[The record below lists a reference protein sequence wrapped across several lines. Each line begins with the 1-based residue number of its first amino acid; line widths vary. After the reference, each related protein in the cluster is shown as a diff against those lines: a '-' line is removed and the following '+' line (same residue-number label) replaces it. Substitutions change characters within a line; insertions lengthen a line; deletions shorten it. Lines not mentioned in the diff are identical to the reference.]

1 MAPPNQPWPPESHS
15 ITTVPSVDP
24 TPVPNT
30 PDKLWWAALKPPMY
44 SVAVMPI
51 WGGTA
56 LAWHIQG
63 TLNWPVFL
71 TFLGAAVLILAWLNL
86 TNDVFDSE
94 TGIDQNKH
102 HSIVNLTGRKTL
114 IFWIANLCLGLG
126 LVSLGVLSL
135 LQGDFVVLGLVLLC
149 CGLGYTYQ
157 GPPFRLGY
165 LGLGEPICFV
175 TFGPLAVMAAYYSQ
189 AQSWTPLILPV
200 GIIIG
205 LTTTLILFCSHF
217 HQVKDDLAAGK
228 YSPIVRMGTKTGAIL
243 TQIMIG
249 LVFGLTVLW
258 AGLGQ
263 FPITVLLVLASLPWG
278 IYLGQYV
285 QRYHDVPSMIQ
296 SSKFIAVSLHF
307 WSGLLL
313 GLAWI
318 WA

>member
-1 MAPPNQPWPPESHS
+1 MASTNQPWSPES
-15 ITTVPSVDP
+15 DP
-24 TPVPNT
+24 TATSPALAPAAAQTIPGN
-30 PDKLWWAALKPPMY
+30 LWWAALKPPMY

-56 LAWHIQG
+56 LAWHLEG
-63 TLNWPVFL
+63 TLNGPVFA

-102 HSIVNLTGRKTL
+102 HSIVSLTGRKTL
-114 IFWIANLCLGLG
+114 IFGIANLCLGLG
-126 LVSLGVLSL
+126 LVSLAILSV
-135 LQGDFVVLGLVLLC
+135 LQGNFVVLGLVLLC

-175 TFGPLAVMAAYYSQ
+175 TFGPLAVAAAYYSQ
-189 AQSWTPLILPV
+189 AQRWTPLIWPV

-217 HQVKDDLAAGK
+217 HQVEDDLAAGK
-228 YSPIVRMGTKTGAIL
+228 YSPIVRIGTKAGAAI

-249 LVFGLTVLW
+249 LVFGLTVLGW
-258 AGLGQ
+258 GLGQ
-263 FPITVLLVLASLPWG
+263 LPITGLLVLGSLPWG

-285 QRYHDVPSMIQ
+285 QRYHDIPSMIQ
-296 SSKFIAVSLHF
+296 SAKFIAVSLHF
-307 WSGLLL
+307 WSALLL
-313 GLAWI
+313 GLGWI